1 MSQPRKTQR
10 NSNPT
15 ASAAAGQRLPRSAAV
30 VLAVVIMAA
39 VGFGWSKGCH
49 TDAPQT
55 ADNETGQTAP
65 MAIPRFGFD
74 KLTGQW
80 QRPDGGYIIEIR
92 SVDPGGKMNAA
103 YFNPRSINVAK
114 AEASQVGETVN
125 IFIEL
130 HDVNYPGSSY
140 NLTYDP
146 VDDCLKG
153 SYFQA
158 AIKQTFD
165 VYFVRMKH

>member
-1 MSQPRKTQR
+1 
-10 NSNPT
+10 
-15 ASAAAGQRLPRSAAV
+15 
-30 VLAVVIMAA
+30 
-39 VGFGWSKGCH
+39 
-49 TDAPQT
+49 
-55 ADNETGQTAP
+55 

-92 SVDPGGKMNAA
+92 SADPGGKMNAA

-130 HDVNYPGSSY
+130 HDVNYPGSTY